1 MVDEEEWDNPFWVEG
16 FYDKIIA
23 AAFNWPHGGPPGTQ
37 WVYRTS
43 DTFILTTALQ
53 NFLESKE
60 GVEADIFDFVVD
72 EIYKPL
78 KMGPGVFSVLRT
90 QDNNWHGQPYG
101 GLGMW
106 WIPDDLAKIGNFLN
120 VDKGKID
127 DVQILHPEM
136 LAASLQQDPSD
147 RGVRRGGQGMYNNS
161 FWADPFHS
169 GFDCQVW
176 VPNMLGYSGI
186 VVALFPNGVTYY
198 YASDGQEFNYYD
210 ALQAADHI
218 APLCP

>member
-1 MVDEEEWDNPFWVEG
+1 
-16 FYDKIIA
+16 
-23 AAFNWPHGGPPGTQ
+23 
-37 WVYRTS
+37 
-43 DTFILTTALQ
+43 
-53 NFLESKE
+53 
-60 GVEADIFDFVVD
+60 
-72 EIYKPL
+72 
-78 KMGPGVFSVLRT
+78 
-90 QDNNWHGQPYG
+90 
-101 GLGMW
+101 MW

-120 VDKGKID
+120 IDKGMID

-147 RGVRRGGQGMYNNS
+147 RGVKRGGQGMYNNS

-169 GFDCQVW
+169 VFGCEVW

-186 VVALFPNGVTYY
+186 VVALFPNGITYY

-210 ALQAADHI
+210 ALQATDLI